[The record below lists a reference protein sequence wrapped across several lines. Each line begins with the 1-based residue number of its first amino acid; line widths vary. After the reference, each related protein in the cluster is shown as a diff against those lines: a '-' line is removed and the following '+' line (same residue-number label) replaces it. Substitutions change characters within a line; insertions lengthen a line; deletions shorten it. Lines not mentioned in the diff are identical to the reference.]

1 MKRWLGLLSWLLAGL
16 AAAAAVFLFLVLQP
30 FSLFSIHNSGDS
42 PKTLKVVAA
51 ERTVWKGDLPAG
63 ATRFR
68 LSIVDRDTDIALT
81 CSATGKKPLATQFGY
96 LTNGRSTWT
105 RVAVPD
111 CANPSYDVHTLP

>member
-1 MKRWLGLLSWLLAGL
+1 MKRWLGLLGWLLAGL

-30 FSLFSIHNSGDS
+30 FSLFSIHNSGAS
-42 PKTLKVVAA
+42 PKTPKVVAA

-81 CSATGKKPLATQFGY
+81 CYRQEAFGDAV
-96 LTNGRSTWT
+96 
-105 RVAVPD
+105 RVSNEWQVD
-111 CANPSYDVHTLP
+111 LDEGHCA